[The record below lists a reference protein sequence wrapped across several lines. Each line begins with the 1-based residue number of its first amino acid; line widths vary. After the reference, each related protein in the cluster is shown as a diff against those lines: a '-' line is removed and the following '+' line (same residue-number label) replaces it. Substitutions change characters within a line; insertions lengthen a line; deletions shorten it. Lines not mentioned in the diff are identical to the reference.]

1 MHDLESMPARL
12 EAFLASVDATR
23 QATVESYALMTGGY
37 SRVMAKAE
45 VRWSDGTTQTL
56 VLRGDPPPEK
66 TMLVTDRDAE
76 WAVLQSLSHV
86 ASVPMPAALHYD
98 QSGTHLGTKAIV
110 LEFCAG
116 PSLQS
121 ELNALVADG
130 APADGPVLSAHRDA
144 FVDTLAAV
152 PQVDLAVLPT
162 LLARPSDWDSYMSD
176 VNRSW
181 SEIERTLVESNP
193 TMRYLGAWLDAHRP
207 PPMRLALQHGDM
219 QPANILL
226 DPDDRSH
233 RVIDWEYAH
242 IGDPREDLGWYV
254 TYSSAAPP
262 SLYAPDPEAF
272 LARYRERTG
281 ASELEVNQATVG
293 YFSVVSAVKVFGQIV
308 QAASAMGEGR
318 TGGVM
323 TTYNINAATVG
334 HMNFLNACAAL
345 AEPLEALRSVHRE
358 MTAAVA

>member
-37 SRVMAKAE
+37 SRVMAKAG

-76 WAVLQSLSHV
+76 WAVLQSLSGV
-86 ASVPMPAALHYD
+86 DSVPMPAALHYD
-98 QSGTHLGTKAIV
+98 QSGAHLGTKAIV

-130 APADGPVLSAHRDA
+130 APAEGPALLAHRDA
-144 FVDTLAAV
+144 LVDTIAAV
-152 PQVDLAVLPT
+152 PQVDLAVLPAS
-162 LLARPSDWDSYMSD
+162 LARPSDWDTYMTE

-181 SEIERTLVESNP
+181 SETERTLTESNP

-207 PPMRLALQHGDM
+207 PPMALALQHGDM

-262 SLYAPDPEAF
+262 NLYAPDPEAF

-281 ASELEVNQATVG
+281 ASELEVNPATVG

-334 HMNFLNACAAL
+334 HMNFLNACGAL
-345 AEPLEALRSVHRE
+345 AEPLDALRSVHRE
-358 MTAAVA
+358 MTAVVA